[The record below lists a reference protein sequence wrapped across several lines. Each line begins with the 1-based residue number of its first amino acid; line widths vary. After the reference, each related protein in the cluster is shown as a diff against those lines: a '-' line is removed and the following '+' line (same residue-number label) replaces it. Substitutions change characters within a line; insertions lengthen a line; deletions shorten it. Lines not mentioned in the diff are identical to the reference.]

1 MTDEEDRL
9 AALLAESD
17 ALIRIKRYQAAVE
30 RAKDA
35 AQLAPLD
42 FRPYCEW
49 SRAVY
54 GEGHFSE
61 AAELADEA
69 IRLAPESPLGFR
81 LRATALSTLARQ
93 SAGADRSRIG
103 HQAVASAREAVRLTP
118 WDPNGHIALAQAL
131 PLTGANAEASVV
143 VQEAIRLAPN
153 SASTWVAAS
162 LVALGAKQWSAAADA
177 SRRALAIDPD
187 NYAALNN
194 LGVALRA
201 SGKKREGTDVLA
213 RAARVDPDA
222 PTARR
227 NLSRAG
233 MNVTR
238 IAIMVLLI
246 PIAVFAPGGVL
257 LYVAFAVG
265 SNVAI
270 SRSPTLALR
279 LERWMAPVALK
290 FAKSTEGPDG
300 QPAVGRRRRSKGS
313 SEADGDL
320 HQPWSLSDGHHAI
333 GTPVVRVVAI
343 VVWAVV
349 AVCLIALTLSGSG
362 APGLAITIGVAIGVA
377 AWPTS
382 VLIRRRRSER

>member
-1 MTDEEDRL
+1 M
-9 AALLAESD
+9 
-17 ALIRIKRYQAAVE
+17 
-30 RAKDA
+30 
-35 AQLAPLD
+35 APLD

-49 SRAVY
+49 SRALY
-54 GEGHFSE
+54 GEERFGD
-61 AAELADEA
+61 AAEMADEA
-69 IRLAPESPLGFR
+69 IRLAPDSPLGFR

-93 SAGADRSRIG
+93 SSGADRSRIG
-103 HQAVASAREAVRLTP
+103 NEAVTSAREAVRITP

-131 PLTGANAEASVV
+131 PLTGANAEATVV

-162 LVALGAKQWSAAADA
+162 LVALGAKNWSAAADA

-201 SGKKREGTDVLA
+201 SGRKREGTDVLA

-238 IAIMVLLI
+238 IAIMVLLA
-246 PIAVFAPGGVL
+246 PIAFFAPGGVV

-270 SRSPTLALR
+270 SRSPALALR
-279 LERWMAPVALK
+279 LERWMAPVALR
-290 FAKSTEGPDG
+290 FAKSADLGGG
-300 QPAVGRRRRSKGS
+300 QPSGDRRRRRNSAAAG
-313 SEADGDL
+313 EGDLDRPWTVADGR
-320 HQPWSLSDGHHAI
+320 HTI
-333 GTPVVRVVAI
+333 GTPVVRFAAVA
-343 VVWAVV
+343 VWALVLVALVGLAVAGSGTVGLAV
-349 AVCLIALTLSGSG
+349 AV
-362 APGLAITIGVAIGVA
+362 GVLIGVA

-382 VLIRRRRSER
+382 VLVRRRRNGQ